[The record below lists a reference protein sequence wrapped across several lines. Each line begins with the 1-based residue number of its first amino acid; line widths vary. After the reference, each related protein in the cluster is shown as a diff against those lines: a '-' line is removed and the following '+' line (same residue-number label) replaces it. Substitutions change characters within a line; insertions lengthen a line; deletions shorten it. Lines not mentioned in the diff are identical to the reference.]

1 MIGSSL
7 IFALIFTSICIAI
20 NLLLGYFTPYT
31 VFESEEK
38 CRICYHIDSNFYLAL
53 SFLCG
58 IVEIIIF
65 FTICGIGIDITHFIS
80 SLIKFLLTAL
90 LAALC
95 ASCNV
100 AFMIFSAI
108 VGEYLRTRR
117 VKKRLAKNDFVII
130 DDREEK
136 SKKDL

>member
-7 IFALIFTSICIAI
+7 IFALVFALICIAI
-20 NLLLGYFTPYT
+20 NFLLGYIAPHT
-31 VFESEEK
+31 VFENEEK
-38 CRICYHIDSNFYLAL
+38 CRICYYVDSNFYFAL
-53 SFLCG
+53 SLLCG

-65 FTICGIGIDITHFIS
+65 FAICGIGIDKTYFIS
-80 SLIKFLLTAL
+80 SSIKFLLTL
-90 LAALC
+90 FLAALC
-95 ASCNV
+95 SSCTT

-108 VGEYLRTRR
+108 TGEYIRTKRIT
-117 VKKRLAKNDFVII
+117 KRLAKNNFIII